1 MHLCLDLGFPSLLV
15 PVSSMRSSR
24 HGHRRA
30 VLTFARTQAILVQRY
45 YRKKKSGK
53 EHPPTPPSVEG
64 VAAMDRFVESVNEDV
79 EASRGGVYSA
89 SPEEKVAARKILRF
103 LKQCIRQGRTPFDS
117 HT

>member
-1 MHLCLDLGFPSLLV
+1 
-15 PVSSMRSSR
+15 
-24 HGHRRA
+24 
-30 VLTFARTQAILVQRY
+30 
-45 YRKKKSGK
+45 
-53 EHPPTPPSVEG
+53 
-64 VAAMDRFVESVNEDV
+64 MDRFVESVNEDV